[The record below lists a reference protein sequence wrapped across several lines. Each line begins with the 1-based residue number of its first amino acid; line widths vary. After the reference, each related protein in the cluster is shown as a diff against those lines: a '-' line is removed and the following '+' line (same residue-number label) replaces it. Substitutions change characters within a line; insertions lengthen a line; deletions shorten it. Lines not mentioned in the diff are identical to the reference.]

1 MIPKGLSLR
10 EALRSALVDTNG
22 PGGCRRNAI
31 LTTHH
36 KNYDAIWCSRTILL
50 PGYIED
56 WERFKGELPV
66 TKHLAWGWKLFRLSS
81 CVQAVITGS
90 ERLAFV
96 FAVLQKF
103 RRHKVPHIFMQSM
116 WDLPVSR
123 VRRLFKR
130 ALFRAVVS
138 SASRVL
144 VYSRRQLELYPRQLG
159 VPREKLVF
167 LYSHTSLYG
176 KEYPVSRGDYVFSG
190 GDSNRDYATLV
201 AAARGLNC
209 RVIIVTHQSAE
220 LPAAA
225 LPSNVEIIAGLPP
238 DEFNRMMAG
247 AAAVVVPLRRGA
259 LETGG
264 RTVYGNAMS
273 MGKAV
278 IVADDDAGD
287 YITNE
292 HDGLLVQ
299 TSQAIALHHAIAR
312 VLADTELCTRLERN
326 AKQTARAFAPEI
338 FFNAIFALADDC
350 ARKESGSFPSGHD
363 DARKKA

>member
-1 MIPKGLSLR
+1 M
-10 EALRSALVDTNG
+10 ETNG
-22 PGGCRRNAI
+22 LDALPRSAI

-36 KNYDAIWCSRTILL
+36 KNFDPIWRRRTILL

-56 WERFKGELPV
+56 WERFRGQLPI

-81 CVQAVITGS
+81 SFQVVITGS

-116 WDLPVSR
+116 WDLPMSR
-123 VRRLFKR
+123 VQRLFKR
-130 ALFRAVVS
+130 TLYRTVAN

-176 KEYPVSRGDYVFSG
+176 KKYPVSRGNYVFSG
-190 GDSNRDYATLV
+190 GNSNRDYATLV
-201 AAARGLNC
+201 AAARGLNS
-209 RVIIVTHQSAE
+209 RVIIVTQQLDE
-220 LPAAA
+220 LPAAT
-225 LPSNVEIIAGLPP
+225 LPPNVEIIAGLPP
-238 DEFNRMMAG
+238 DEFNRLMAG
-247 AAAVVVPLRRGA
+247 AAAVVVPLRPGA

-287 YITNE
+287 YIINE
-292 HDGLLVQ
+292 HDGLLVP
-299 TSQAIALHHAIAR
+299 SGRAMALHHAIAR
-312 VLADTELCTRLERN
+312 VLADTELCTRLELN

-338 FFNAIFALADDC
+338 FFNAVFALADDC
-350 ARKESGSFPSGHD
+350 VGMARPGV
-363 DARKKA
+363 R

>member
-1 MIPKGLSLR
+1 MDTDGLD
-10 EALRSALVDTNG
+10 AF
-22 PGGCRRNAI
+22 RRNAI

-36 KNYDAIWCSRTILL
+36 KNYDPIWRSRTILL

-56 WERFKGELPV
+56 WERSRGQLPI
-66 TKHLAWGWKLFRLSS
+66 TRHLAWGWKLFRLSS
-81 CVQAVITGS
+81 CFQAVITGS

-116 WDLPVSR
+116 WDLPLSR
-123 VRRLFKR
+123 VQRLFKC
-130 ALFRAVVS
+130 ALFRTVVS

-176 KEYPVSRGDYVFSG
+176 KEYTVSRGDYVFSG
-190 GDSNRDYATLV
+190 GDANRDYATLV

-209 RVIIVTHQSAE
+209 RVIIVSHQLAE
-220 LPAAA
+220 LPTAA
-225 LPSNVEIIAGLPP
+225 LPANVEIIGGLPP

-247 AAAVVVPLRRGA
+247 AAAVVVPLRPGA

-264 RTVYGNAMS
+264 RTVYGNAMT

-292 HDGLLVQ
+292 HDGLLVPA
-299 TSQAIALHHAIAR
+299 SQAIALHHAIAR
-312 VLADTELCTRLERN
+312 VLGDTELCIRLERN

-338 FFNAIFALADDC
+338 FFNAIFALVDDVC
-350 ARKESGSFPSGHD
+350 RARHLPG
-363 DARKKA
+363 

>member
-1 MIPKGLSLR
+1 M
-10 EALRSALVDTNG
+10 DTNG
-22 PGGCRRNAI
+22 LGALRRNTI
-31 LTTHH
+31 LTTQH
-36 KNYDAIWCSRTILL
+36 KNYDPMWRRRTRLL

-56 WERFKGELPV
+56 WERFRGTLPIAR
-66 TKHLAWGWKLFRLSS
+66 HLVWGWKLFRLSN
-81 CVQAVITGS
+81 CFQVVITGS

-96 FAVLQKF
+96 FAVLQKL

-116 WDLPVSR
+116 WDLPTSR
-123 VRRLFKR
+123 VQRLFKR
-130 ALFRAVVS
+130 ALFRTVVS

-167 LYSHTSLYG
+167 LNSHTSLYG

-209 RVIIVTHQSAE
+209 RVIIVSHQLAK
-220 LPAAA
+220 LPVAA
-225 LPSNVEIIAGLPP
+225 LPTNVELIAGLPL

-247 AAAVVVPLRRGA
+247 AAAVVVPLLAGA
-259 LETGG
+259 LESGG
-264 RTVYGNAMS
+264 RTVYSNAMS

-292 HDGLLVQ
+292 HDGLLVPA
-299 TSQAIALHHAIAR
+299 SQAIALHLAITR

-338 FFNAIFALADDC
+338 FFNAIFALADEC
-350 ARKESGSFPSGHD
+350 VAVASAGIR
-363 DARKKA
+363 